1 MPTREELE
9 AMDREELRAVADE
22 KGLEYSPHVGSSK
35 LISLILA
42 EEDEVDDEGDEEVGT
57 EIVKVEAQAEAPP
70 DPSPPYTLHPWE
82 LPANTVA
89 AQAYIAAN
97 PGVVDETLEISEE
110 RAAAAQNEVELYGH
124 PADPRL
130 AGGSLLE
137 AVDFAAPAERAEI
150 EELEVVGNDG
160 QTWGEKL
167 AAESE
172 QEEANA

>member
-22 KGLEYSPHVGSSK
+22 KGLEYSPHVHSSK
-35 LISLILA
+35 LISLILD
-42 EEDEVDDEGDEEVGT
+42 EEDEVDEEETGT
-57 EIVKVEAQAEAPP
+57 EIEKAEDQAETPP
-70 DPSPPYTLHPWE
+70 DPYPPYTLHPWE

-97 PGVVDETLEISEE
+97 PGVMDETLEFSDE

-137 AVDFAAPAERAEI
+137 PVDFNAPVERPEI